1 MQDRIKL
8 PLHPDACSVD
18 GWSTDEQRVLREFAQ
33 AVARERKKIAD
44 DSDYGPIQ
52 HHIGDQISAR
62 FGLGE

>member
-44 DSDYGPIQ
+44 DSDYGQ
-52 HHIGDQISAR
+52 SKT
-62 FGLGE
+62 